1 MDVNIYCDESTHLEN
16 DQMPYLV
23 LGAVSCPQ
31 AKTPEVL
38 SRLHEIR
45 KKHGLSHEFET
56 KWTKVSPSK
65 IDYYLDL
72 IDYFFDD
79 DDLSFRAIVADKKG
93 LAHGRFSQDHDTW
106 YYKMLFLLFKPL
118 IPGGLGTVNIYLD
131 KKDTRSGEKVR
142 ELHNVIANSNYDFN
156 KKKVRRVQILESHH
170 VGLLQLADLLI
181 GAVNY
186 ANRGLTSS
194 SAKLQL
200 VERIRSR
207 SQKTLTE
214 KTLPSEKKV
223 NIFQWTP
230 QEVQ

>member
-1 MDVNIYCDESTHLEN
+1 
-16 DQMPYLV
+16 
-23 LGAVSCPQ
+23 
-31 AKTPEVL
+31 
-38 SRLHEIR
+38 
-45 KKHGLSHEFET
+45 
-56 KWTKVSPSK
+56 
-65 IDYYLDL
+65 
-72 IDYFFDD
+72 
-79 DDLSFRAIVADKKG
+79 
-93 LAHGRFSQDHDTW
+93 
-106 YYKMLFLLFKPL
+106 MLFLLFKPL